1 MPVTASVAAGERPA
15 TAAALGMALALAGA
29 ALACAAHGD
38 DDSRRRG
45 RLVPG
50 AALAS
55 VASVGVL
62 DGGANALFAFALTE
76 GLTSTVSVL
85 GSLYPVTT
93 GRARR
98 AAARRARGAPA
109 GRRSDLRAR
118 RDRARQRASPAVLT
132 CRGYYESVSY
142 GFVTNRSVI
151 AALEAAVH
159 RVLDHLAAE
168 LSDLGLRQ
176 ADVNLLAQLEPGTP
190 RSVGALAAATG
201 QRPSTLTGV
210 LDRLEQRRL
219 VRRRVNPAD
228 RRSFT
233 IELTASGARAAARV
247 HAAFAAL
254 DERVLADVPRSAA
267 DGFHHVLDAL
277 ERQTKG
283 SS

>member
-1 MPVTASVAAGERPA
+1 
-15 TAAALGMALALAGA
+15 
-29 ALACAAHGD
+29 
-38 DDSRRRG
+38 
-45 RLVPG
+45 
-50 AALAS
+50 
-55 VASVGVL
+55 
-62 DGGANALFAFALTE
+62 
-76 GLTSTVSVL
+76 
-85 GSLYPVTT
+85 
-93 GRARR
+93 
-98 AAARRARGAPA
+98 
-109 GRRSDLRAR
+109 
-118 RDRARQRASPAVLT
+118 
-132 CRGYYESVSY
+132 
-142 GFVTNRSVI
+142 VI